1 MPSLSR
7 RAFVGA
13 LAAVIPSATFI
24 RSAHAAAVDDIAV
37 DTRTMLALG
46 EAVLPSALG
55 GPEIA
60 KFVTRFQ
67 RWIAGYREGAE
78 LVHGYGTS
86 MLERTGPTPATRWA
100 KQLDALEAEARKQ
113 YGKAFALL
121 TVAER
126 RTLVQTDLDA
136 IKAARI
142 PAVVQAP
149 HVALALLAHFYGSR
163 EANDLCYD
171 AVIGRESCRPLATTS
186 RKPLPLAEKAGA

>member
-24 RSAHAAAVDDIAV
+24 RLAHAAAVDDIAA

-46 EAVLPSALG
+46 EAVLPGALG
-55 GPEIA
+55 QSRILGL
-60 KFVTRFQ
+60 VSGFQ

-78 LVHGYGTS
+78 LVHGYGTP
-86 MLERTGPTPATRWA
+86 MLARTGPTPATRWA
-100 KQLDALEAEARKQ
+100 KQLDALEAAARRQ
-113 YGKAFALL
+113 FGKAFALL

-126 RTLVQTDLDA
+126 RSLVQADLDA
-136 IKAARI
+136 IKADRI
-142 PAVVQAP
+142 PAIAQAP
-149 HVALALLAHFYGSR
+149 HVALALLAHFYGGR

-171 AVIGRESCRPLATTS
+171 ASIGRESCRPLAASS
-186 RKPLPLAEKAGA
+186 RQPLPLARKAGA

>member
-24 RSAHAAAVDDIAV
+24 RLAHAAAVDDIAV